1 MSSRYRLVHLRSQ
14 IISDYRFALQARV
27 QYDLLRLLKK
37 WVNLSVRG
45 RFVFLMVSEIML
57 NLVHLT

>member
-1 MSSRYRLVHLRSQ
+1 VSSGYRLVHLRSQ
-14 IISDYRFALQARV
+14 ILSDHRFALQARV